1 MDHAY
6 VNSFFLGG
14 GGGIIS
20 STKNISKYFI
30 SSL

>member
-6 VNSFFLGG
+6 VNSFFFG